1 MESWASMG
9 LLGPKIEWSEPWSWA
24 KVRSCAA
31 EIRREMPSAWRMF
44 LYCAV
49 WPFVVLVATL
59 MYIQHVAP
67 YEQVLS
73 RLRWALAVVP
83 IVGVVQFIGLPY
95 LYALCSLCVIIRSHS
110 ICFIRGN
117 SASHIKTEHISALCF
132 RTIDGR
138 RYFVVSGT
146 TPNGKPL
153 ERKIEMPAKK
163 VTEQDVVKFLYDA
176 GLSHL
181 YRADE

>member
-1 MESWASMG
+1 
-9 LLGPKIEWSEPWSWA
+9 
-24 KVRSCAA
+24 
-31 EIRREMPSAWRMF
+31 MF

-95 LYALCSLCVIIRSHS
+95 LYALCPLGVIIRSHS

-132 RTIDGR
+132 RIIDGR

-146 TPNGKPL
+146 TPKGKPL